1 MTDLLSSFGTMRSIS
16 SMIGIAFDLAA
27 ASNPPLT
34 SAATL
39 ITTQRLSL
47 TAAGG
52 AAGQSPQIKPRQSV
66 RVGWVAHESGRGL
79 RVFADSGRIDLVQN
93 ILQWGTIGRSYP
105 PTPTA
110 L

>member
-1 MTDLLSSFGTMRSIS
+1 MTDLLSSFGAMRSIS

-34 SAATL
+34 GAATL

-52 AAGQSPQIKPRQSV
+52 
-66 RVGWVAHESGRGL
+66 
-79 RVFADSGRIDLVQN
+79 
-93 ILQWGTIGRSYP
+93 
-105 PTPTA
+105 
-110 L
+110 